1 MRTRRNRKGGEGFFD
16 KYNPFKPKPTTSPT
30 NATLPTDATSKDAK
44 TQLVNELTPEEI
56 DEINKL
62 QQEEL
67 TSWSKDK
74 ESVIN
79 ADMEKIR
86 KLDGKIRKYIIAGIG
101 NYNVAQR
108 TLDKINVNLTREE
121 KSKYPCGSITC
132 KQRGRKIKNALVELS
147 NIDEHALGEI
157 GLSGVMESLGNYW
170 TGNKNNATRPE
181 TQPPVASEPAMGGTR
196 RRSTRRRGNRR
207 R

>member
-1 MRTRRNRKGGEGFFD
+1 MRTRRNRRGGEGFFD
-16 KYNPFKPKPTTSPT
+16 KFNPFKPKPTLPATST
-30 NATLPTDATSKDAK
+30 DATLPTDTSKDSK
-44 TQLVNELTPEEI
+44 TPTVNELTPEEI
-56 DEINKL
+56 DEINKQ
-62 QQEEL
+62 QQEEVQH
-67 TSWSKDK
+67 WSKDK
-74 ESVIN
+74 ENAIN

-108 TLDKINVNLTREE
+108 TLDKMNVNLTREE
-121 KSKYPCGSITC
+121 KSKYPCGSVTC

-157 GLSGVMESLGNYW
+157 GLTGVMQSLGNYW
-170 TGNKNNATRPE
+170 IGNKNNATRPE
-181 TQPPVASEPAMGGTR
+181 TQQDAPQPAMGGTR
-196 RRSTRRRGNRR
+196 RRSRRRGNRR